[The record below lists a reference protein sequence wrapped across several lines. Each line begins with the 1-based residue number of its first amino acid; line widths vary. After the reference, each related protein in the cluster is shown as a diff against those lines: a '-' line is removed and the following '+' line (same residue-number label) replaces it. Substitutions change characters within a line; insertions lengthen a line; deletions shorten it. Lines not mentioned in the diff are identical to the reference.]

1 MRVGLRAGMQSG
13 LVSFRQRNAR
23 RRYGVQHEDQ
33 VGAGLD
39 TGVGLHLGW
48 VLGLTVRGWFV

>member
-1 MRVGLRAGMQSG
+1 MGLRAGMQSG